1 MIPFNKLR
9 VLAAFCAMW
18 LVIPPGILEAR
29 TRNGDKLL
37 KLGMKAEALK
47 EYDKA
52 LDYYQKALKEDPKET
67 TYEISARRARFESGT
82 AHMEAG
88 NKLQKAGDLEKA
100 LAEYQKAFNV
110 DPGSMIALQ
119 NIQQTKELLEQQQK
133 HPGEK
138 PLTSAEKSQKESLA
152 MIASML
158 PVPELKPVTNQ
169 ISLLKMNNQPPK
181 VLYETVGKLAGIN
194 VLFDPQIQ
202 PGKNANLD
210 LNNVT
215 LQEALDYIAL
225 MTKTFWKPVSSNAI
239 FVTEDNVTKRRDYE
253 DEVVK
258 VFYLHNPTS
267 TQEFS
272 EMVTAVRSVTDVRR
286 MFQFNAEN
294 AIVVRDTVDKVAL
307 VEKLLHD
314 LDKPKAEVVIDVI
327 VMDISS
333 DVSRQIGAG
342 LVSNGTNGLAVPF
355 SFSPVNPITSNTTG
369 TGVTGTGGTGAT
381 STTTTTTTTTGTTG
395 SAATGST
402 FVALSQGLGHLGSSD
417 FSTSLP
423 GAMLQAVMS
432 DSRTKIQESPE
443 VRVSDGQKVTLKI
456 GEKYPYATGSFQ
468 PGVGTVGV
476 SPLVSTQF
484 QFVDVGVN
492 LEMTP
497 HVHGADEV
505 TIHAK
510 IDITNIANTLNLG
523 GLSQPV
529 IGQKANEADI
539 RLKDGEVSLMGG
551 LMSDQEQNIV
561 GGIPGLANMPIL
573 KYLFG
578 NVSKDKQKEELMIA
592 LIPHIVRRPDIT
604 GLDLKGIAAGTDQT
618 VKLSFGP
625 REEEPPAA
633 PPATPG
639 ATSAVTSPAAT
650 PAVVT
655 PGAPGGAAG
664 LLFNPAKVQAQLR
677 SQVVIALQGQNLTDV
692 ASVPVRLRWDPK
704 VLRLE
709 MIAAGALL
717 AGDNKITSPSLD
729 IRNDTG
735 DASIDVNRVAGAGGV
750 NGNGPLL
757 QFTFT
762 AVGKGITNVTITEA
776 ALKNSNQQPIT
787 LGAPTVSVTVQ

>member
-1 MIPFNKLR
+1 
-9 VLAAFCAMW
+9 MW
-18 LVIPPGILEAR
+18 LMVPPGILQAR

-37 KLGMKAEALK
+37 KLGIKAEALK

-52 LDYYQKALKEDPKET
+52 LDYYQQALKEDPKET
-67 TYEISARRARFESGT
+67 TYQLSARRARFESGT

-88 NKLQKAGDLEKA
+88 NKLQKAGELEKA
-100 LAEYQKAFNV
+100 LVEFQKAFNV

-119 NIQQTKELLEQQQK
+119 NIQQTKELLEQKQK
-133 HPGEK
+133 NPGEK
-138 PLTSAEKSQKESLA
+138 PLTSVEKAQKESLA

-202 PGKNANLD
+202 AGKNANLD

-355 SFSPVNPITSNTTG
+355 SFSPSNPITSTTSS

-381 STTTTTTTTTGTTG
+381 GTTGTTTTTGTTG
-395 SAATGST
+395 TTGSTGST

-432 DSRTKIQESPE
+432 DSRTKIEESPE

-497 HVHGADEV
+497 HVHGNDEV

-539 RLKDGEVSLMGG
+539 RLKDGEVSLLGG
-551 LMSDQEQNIV
+551 LMSDQETNVV
-561 GGIPGLANMPIL
+561 GGIPGLANLPIL

-604 GLDLKGIAAGTDQT
+604 GLDLQGVSAGTDQT
-618 VKLSFGP
+618 VKLSYGP
-625 REEEPPAA
+625 RVEEAPAA
-633 PPATPG
+633 PPATPA
-639 ATSAVTSPAAT
+639 ATPAVTSPA
-650 PAVVT
+650 VT
-655 PGAPGGAAG
+655 PGAPGGTAG
-664 LLFNPAKVQAQLR
+664 MVFNPAKVQAQLR
-677 SQVVIALQGQNLTDV
+677 SQVVITLEGQNLTDV
-692 ASVPVRLRWDPK
+692 ASVPVKLRWDPK
-704 VLRLE
+704 ILRLE

-717 AGDNKITSPSLD
+717 TGDSKITAPSLD

-762 AVGKGITNVTITEA
+762 AVGKGTTNVTITEA

-787 LGAPTVSVTVQ
+787 LQAPLVSVTVQ